1 MYEPTMEEVHAE
13 WIARLYHCEVSGNN
27 EGVKMILAEI
37 SDFYDICETTVT
49 H

>member
-1 MYEPTMEEVHAE
+1 MYEPTEEELHAE
-13 WIARLYHCEVSGNN
+13 WIARLYYCDIAMNN

-37 SDFYDICETTVT
+37 SDFYHEGEPHIT